1 MSNPILIYHN
11 PRCQKSRT
19 ALQELEDS
27 GAEVEVI
34 EYLKETPTAKE
45 LKQLCEKLAI
55 KPFDLVRKGEDLYK
69 DHYKD
74 KNLTDAQWLKIL
86 SEHPVLIERP
96 VVVKGSKALIAR
108 EPGALT
114 KFLK

>member
-1 MSNPILIYHN
+1 MADSIVIYHN

-27 GAEVEVI
+27 GADVEII
-34 EYLKETPTAKE
+34 EYLKETPSVKE

-55 KPFDLVRKGEDLYK
+55 KPFDLVRKSEALYK
-69 DHYKD
+69 EHYKD
-74 KNLTDAQWLKIL
+74 TDFSDAQWLKIL
-86 SEHPVLIERP
+86 AEHPVLIERP
-96 VVVKGSKALIAR
+96 VVVKGNKALIAR
-108 EPGALT
+108 EAGLLT

>member
-1 MSNPILIYHN
+1 MSGPIVIYHN

-27 GAEVEVI
+27 GAEVKII
-34 EYLKETPTAKE
+34 EYLKDTPSVKE
-45 LKQLCEKLAI
+45 LKQLCEKLALI
-55 KPFDLVRKGEDLYK
+55 PFDLVRKSEALYK
-69 DHYKD
+69 ENYKGAD
-74 KNLTDAQWLKIL
+74 LSDAEWLNVL

-96 VVVKGSKALIAR
+96 IVVKGNKALIAR
-108 EPGALT
+108 ESGLLT